1 MKAEEIVMGIS
12 GSQFKA
18 MTTHL
23 PLSYIVPRI
32 GKIIRGLILIDYPI
46 LPHGHGHSA
55 YIGKHG
61 YGKSTVRLLLNF
73 KIDKQM

>member
-12 GSQFKA
+12 RSQFKA

-46 LPHGHGHSA
+46 LPMAMVMVMVMVIQHILA
-55 YIGKHG
+55 NMDMVKVPFG
-61 YGKSTVRLLLNF
+61 YF
-73 KIDKQM
+73 